1 MKSLVFAAFVTAGM
15 ALAASSVQ
23 AADLTPKDY
32 VEIEQLYVQY
42 NIAIDSGD
50 AEGYAN
56 TFTPDGAFN
65 RFAGRDA
72 LVAFVGTWREKMNG
86 ANRRHWNTNLRIV
99 GTPEGANGSVSLMVL
114 DVGTKPASIV
124 TTGMYSD
131 ALVKTKDGWRFKQ
144 RTTKIDA
151 PPSVA
156 AAPATPPAPAASPAK
171 P

>member
-1 MKSLVFAAFVTAGM
+1 MKSFAFAAFATAGLAVTA
-15 ALAASSVQ
+15 ANVQ

-32 VEIEQLYVQY
+32 MEIEQLYVQY
-42 NIAIDSGD
+42 NIAIDNGD

-72 LVAFVGTWREKMNG
+72 LVAFVGTWREEMNG

-99 GTPEGANGSVSLMVL
+99 GTPQGADGSVSLMVL
-114 DVGTKPASIV
+114 DVGTKPSTIV
-124 TTGMYSD
+124 TTGMYNDS
-131 ALVKTKDGWRFKQ
+131 LVKTTDGWRFRQ

-151 PPSVA
+151 PPVA
-156 AAPATPPAPAASPAK
+156 AAPNEPSAPAVSAAK

>member
-1 MKSLVFAAFVTAGM
+1 MKSPAFTALLTASM
-15 ALAASSVQ
+15 ALASLSVQ

-65 RFAGRDA
+65 RFVGRDA

-99 GTPEGANGSVSLMVL
+99 GTPDGADGSVSLMVL
-114 DVGTKPASIV
+114 DVGTRPASIV
-124 TTGMYSD
+124 TTGVYSD
-131 ALVKTKDGWRFKQ
+131 SLVKTQDGWRFKQ

-151 PPSVA
+151 PPA
-156 AAPATPPAPAASPAK
+156 AAASPAK